1 MLIERDQLCS
11 LIPHDGDMCLLDA
24 VVRWDESSIAC
35 VAKSHRDFSN
45 PLRQNDRLNAVHLL
59 EYGAQAMAV
68 HGGLLGRMQGNLRA
82 PKFLVALRDAR
93 FEVERID
100 TLAGDIEV
108 EANALLNIDGGQIY
122 EFNVLSAGQ
131 VLCSA
136 RATVMS
142 PKEKG

>member
-24 VVRWDESSIAC
+24 IISWDEKTISC
-35 VAKSHRDFSN
+35 VAKSHRDPSN
-45 PLRQNDRLNAVHLL
+45 PLRKNNRLNAVHLL

-68 HGGLLGRMQGNLRA
+68 HGGLLGRIQENMRE
-82 PKFLVALRDAR
+82 PKFLVALRDAI

-100 TLAGDIEV
+100 TIEGDIKV

-122 EFNVLSAGQ
+122 EFNVLSASQ